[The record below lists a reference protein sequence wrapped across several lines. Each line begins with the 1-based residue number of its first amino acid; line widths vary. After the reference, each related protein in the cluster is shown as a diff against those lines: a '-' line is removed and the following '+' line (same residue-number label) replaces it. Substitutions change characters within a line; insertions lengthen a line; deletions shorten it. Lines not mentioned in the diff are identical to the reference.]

1 MWLFGLDET
10 NSFQLYDSKLEAE
23 LQAEFDSKE
32 INQNNTE
39 RNSVKKVFQR
49 KQGFQKLE
57 MKLN

>member
-10 NSFQLYDSKLEAE
+10 NSFQLYDSKLETE